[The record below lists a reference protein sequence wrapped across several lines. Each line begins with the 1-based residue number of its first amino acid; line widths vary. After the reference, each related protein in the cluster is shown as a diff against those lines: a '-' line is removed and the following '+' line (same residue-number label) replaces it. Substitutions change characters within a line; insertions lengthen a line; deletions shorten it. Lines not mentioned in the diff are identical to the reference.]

1 METGDMQEIVTK
13 EYSYKKLIPDKYRNA
28 ESL

>member
-1 METGDMQEIVTK
+1 METGDMQEMVTK